1 MTGRSGTAAGELVAR
16 VRRELV
22 ETAEAIR
29 SHGFLE
35 RLRGR
40 EVADERLR
48 ALAGAQHA
56 IVSSDRRSFAVLAAR
71 FPSGLAG
78 EFFLGMAEGEGVALD
93 KLRGLADWLGM
104 TDEELRAHEPHPG
117 AQAYPAFV
125 AWLALNGSRADV
137 VLAFL
142 ANLAAW
148 GENCGQV
155 AAAPREAYGRGM
167 TRWRSSTFS
176 QVRPRTSRPA
186 RWRSW
191 TRDSRRATRRS
202 WLAARPGCCRPTN
215 CPSGMRSRKGRERG
229 LSGKLPAAPR
239 NRPGR
244 TSTPPLV
251 RTGIWYGT
259 LDRHRH
265 RVGNRHGAPVAD
277 QLLPPDGGACH
288 EPCGTWVTILAEQKL
303 GRWAHP

>member
-1 MTGRSGTAAGELVAR
+1 MTGQSGTTAGELVAQA
-16 VRRELV
+16 RRELV

-29 SHGFLE
+29 SHRFLE
-35 RLRGR
+35 RLRSR

-104 TDEELRAHEPHPG
+104 TDDELRAHEPHPG

-142 ANLAAW
+142 ANVAAW
-148 GENCGQV
+148 GENCGKV
-155 AAAPREAYGRGM
+155 AAALREAYRAGDDAVAFFDFFASPGEDFEARAL
-167 TRWRSSTFS
+167 
-176 QVRPRTSRPA
+176 QVLGEGLA
-186 RWRSW
+186 AG
-191 TRDSRRATRRS
+191 DSPVLARRATRLLQAYELS
-202 WLAARPGCCRPTN
+202 FWDALA
-215 CPSGMRSRKGRERG
+215 
-229 LSGKLPAAPR
+229 
-239 NRPGR
+239 
-244 TSTPPLV
+244 
-251 RTGIWYGT
+251 
-259 LDRHRH
+259 
-265 RVGNRHGAPVAD
+265 
-277 QLLPPDGGACH
+277 DG
-288 EPCGTWVTILAEQKL
+288 P
-303 GRWAHP
+303 